1 MVKYFNFTN
10 LFCVMGKKKNNQE
23 KNIDS
28 KDFIELEGE
37 VIEAMPATTFRV
49 MLDNGQEIL
58 AYLSGKMRM
67 YKIKLLPGD
76 RVKVQISPYDLTRG
90 RITFRL

>member
-1 MVKYFNFTN
+1 
-10 LFCVMGKKKNNQE
+10 MGKKKNNQE
-23 KNIDS
+23 KNSPES

-37 VIEAMPATTFRV
+37 VIEAMPATTFKV

>member
-1 MVKYFNFTN
+1 
-10 LFCVMGKKKNNQE
+10 MGKKKNNQE
-23 KNIDS
+23 KNNIES

-37 VIEAMPATTFRV
+37 VMEAMPATTFKV

-67 YKIKLLPGD
+67 HKIKLLPGD

>member
-1 MVKYFNFTN
+1 MSK
-10 LFCVMGKKKNNQE
+10 KKKNNNQE
-23 KNIDS
+23 NNTES
-28 KDFIELEGE
+28 KDFVELEGE
-37 VIEAMPATTFRV
+37 VVEAMPATTFKV

-67 YKIKLLPGD
+67 HKIKLLPGD
-76 RVKVQISPYDLTRG
+76 RVKVQLSPYDLTRG

>member
-1 MVKYFNFTN
+1 
-10 LFCVMGKKKNNQE
+10 MGKKKNNQE